1 MPKKTNVLVKEA
13 NTIARARIS
22 PAVEGVWDGRIIA
35 TIAARNT
42 IHEAEFTE
50 QRISIRELFNNGDK
64 PISNSQFSEI
74 RKALTRLVKAHFE
87 IQTPTGYFLMPIF
100 ERVGVDG
107 GEIVG
112 KFNRGLAQYYLELR
126 KQFAMYSLPA
136 FRSLSSIYAQTLF
149 RYLSSWRNEDE
160 VTIPLEE
167 IHELLRTP
175 PSFRKDFRSFRKY
188 VLEVAYN
195 EITDVNKANFY
206 YEWEPVKKGLR
217 KVIAIKFCFNPFKS
231 WREKRKR
238 EQAER
243 V

>member
-1 MPKKTNVLVKEA
+1 MPKKTNVLVKES
-13 NTIARARIS
+13 NTLARARIS

-35 TIAARNT
+35 TIAAHNT
-42 IHEAEFTE
+42 IHETEFSE
-50 QRISIRELFNNGDK
+50 QRISIQELFKNGDK
-64 PISNSQFSEI
+64 PISNSQSSEI

-87 IQTPTGYFLMPIF
+87 IQTTTGYFLMPIF
-100 ERVGVDG
+100 ERIGVDG

-136 FRSLSSIYAQTLF
+136 FRSLSSIYSQTLF
-149 RYLSSWRNEDE
+149 RYLNSWCSEGE
-160 VTIPLEE
+160 IIVPLEE
-167 IHELLRTP
+167 LHELLRTP
-175 PSFRKDFRSFRKY
+175 PSFRKDFKSFRTR

-195 EITDVNKANFY
+195 EITDKDKANFY

-231 WREKRKR
+231 WREKRKT
-238 EQAER
+238 EQAEQ